1 MSQILIYIFQAVL
14 AAIVIRLL
22 RLNTKRVVISHAKP
36 ISWVWKMMVLIGKFL
51 FWFGLFVFITNL
63 AVSGLEEENTR
74 IGISMLTFGLVFSI
88 WGGLVI
94 HFKRN

>member
-1 MSQILIYIFQAVL
+1 MSQILTYVIQAVL
-14 AAIVIRLL
+14 AALVIKLL

-63 AVSGLEEENTR
+63 AVGGIEEENTR
-74 IGISMLTFGLVFSI
+74 IGISMLTFGLFFSI
-88 WGGLVI
+88 LGGIVI
-94 HFKRN
+94 YFKRN